1 MAVRV
6 STLLGTR
13 RRAKQEDFVN
23 KHGLQDGSPDFSPR
37 WDAFWGEGGR
47 VGLQP
52 ALQTPREKSGLAS
65 CEHDSCHTE
74 VPST

>member
-23 KHGLQDGSPDFSPR
+23 EHRLQDGSPDFSPR
-37 WDAFWGEGGR
+37 WDAFLGEGGR
-47 VGLQP
+47 GLQP
-52 ALQTPREKSGLAS
+52 ALQTRRAKSGLAS
-65 CEHDSCHTE
+65 YEHDSCHTE

>member
-23 KHGLQDGSPDFSPR
+23 EHGLQQDGSPDFSPR
-37 WDAFWGEGGR
+37 WDAFLGEGGR
-47 VGLQP
+47 

-65 CEHDSCHTE
+65 YEHDSCHTE